1 MSLFY
6 DSTVTANTTVLQFEK
21 EESKHL
27 AKVLRKKEGDSVQF
41 TNGVGGE
48 WKGRIIE
55 LSPNKSKA
63 EKVDFTQHDQPLHRI
78 HLAIAPTKN
87 NNRMEWLIE
96 KLTELGV
103 ASITP
108 LRCAHSERK
117 EIKRERFEKIAIAA
131 LKQSQQF
138 FLPLIHPMDS
148 FDEFLTKCSLPLFI
162 AHCQAGNKSS
172 LFQQALVHNQVT
184 VLIGPEGDFS
194 PKEIEVALSKGALS
208 VSLGTQ
214 RFRTETAGFV
224 ACHTA
229 FLAHQQMTHF

>member
-6 DSTVTANTTVLQFEK
+6 DSTITIDTQILQFEK

-27 AKVLRKKEGDSVQF
+27 AKVLRKKEGDTVLF
-41 TNGVGGE
+41 TNGFGVE

-55 LSPNKSKA
+55 LSINKSKA
-63 EKVDFTQHDQPLHRI
+63 EKIDFIQHQIPDHRI

-108 LRCAHSERK
+108 LLCNHSERK
-117 EIKRERFEKIAIAA
+117 EVKRERYEKIAIAA
-131 LKQSQQF
+131 IKQSHQF
-138 FLPLIHPMDS
+138 FLPLIHPIITI
-148 FDEFLTKCSLPLFI
+148 EEYLNQNYYPLFI
-162 AHCQAGNKSS
+162 AHCQKGNKS
-172 LFQQALVHNQVT
+172 LLLQQSTNHDQVAL
-184 VLIGPEGDFS
+184 LIGPEGDFS
-194 PKEIEVALSKGALS
+194 PNEIKMALSKGAIP
-208 VSLGTQ
+208 VSLGPQ

-224 ACHTA
+224 ACHTV
-229 FLAHQQMTHF
+229 FLAHLQKTHS